1 MMKILVSIV
10 VSILFICSSI
20 SADSYCVMSG
30 EDGNIIEEK
39 DMHKQQSVASISKI
53 MTAIIVIENGNL
65 YDTWKCSDAIDK
77 AYGSMLY
84 LKKGQ
89 EVSVEMLLY
98 GLLLRS
104 GNDAAVELA
113 HHQSGSIEA
122 FVDRMNKK
130 AKDIGMLNTVFKN
143 PSGLDEE
150 DGGNLSTA
158 YDMAILMRYAIQ
170 NPVFVKIS
178 SSKYYKTKENGTWRN
193 KNRLLFEYPFT
204 ISGKTGFTKKAGRT
218 LVSAAS
224 YNDMHSIVVTL
235 NKGDDFAFHEEKH
248 TAFLNDYKNLEV
260 LEKGTYRILGRNYTV
275 DEAISMNLKKDTKE
289 QIETFSYIDKK
300 KLYVEVLQKGNE
312 QVFSYMAGKG
322 VRK

>member
-1 MMKILVSIV
+1 MKILVSVLI
-10 VSILFICSSI
+10 SFLLICSSI
-20 SADSYCVMSG
+20 NADSYCVMSG
-30 EDGNIIEEK
+30 EDGSIIEEK
-39 DMHKQQSVASISKI
+39 DMHKQQSVASISKV
-53 MTAIIVIENGNL
+53 MTAIVVIENGNL
-65 YDTWKCSDAIDK
+65 QDQWKCSDAIDK

-84 LKKGQ
+84 LKKDQ

-98 GLLLRS
+98 GLMLRS

-113 HHQSGSIEA
+113 HHLSGSIEA
-122 FVDRMNKK
+122 FVDMMNKK

-150 DGGNLSTA
+150 DGGNISTA

-178 SSKYYKTKENGTWRN
+178 SSKYYKTKENGTWKN

-218 LVSAAS
+218 LVSAAN

-248 TAFLNDYKNLEV
+248 TAFLNNYKNLEV

-275 DEAISMNLKKDTKE
+275 DDAISMNLKKDTKE

-312 QVFSYMAGKG
+312 QVFSYEAGKG

>member
-1 MMKILVSIV
+1 MKILVSVLI
-10 VSILFICSSI
+10 SFFLICSSI
-20 SADSYCVMSG
+20 NADSYCVMSG

-53 MTAIIVIENGNL
+53 MTAIVVIEKGNMQ
-65 YDTWKCSDAIDK
+65 DTWKCSNAIDE

-98 GLLLRS
+98 GLMLRS

-113 HHQSGSIEA
+113 HHLSGSVES
-122 FVDRMNKK
+122 FVGLMNQK
-130 AKDIGMLNTVFKN
+130 AKDIGMLNTIFNN

-158 YDMAILMRYAIQ
+158 YDMAVLMRYAIK
-170 NPVFVKIS
+170 NPIFVKIS
-178 SSKYYKTKENGTWRN
+178 SSKYYKTKENGTWKN

-218 LVSAAS
+218 LVSAAN

-235 NKGDDFAFHEEKH
+235 NKGDDFDFHEEKH
-248 TAFLNDYKNLEV
+248 TAFLNNYINLEV
-260 LEKGTYRILGRNYTV
+260 LEKGTYRILGKHYVVNN
-275 DEAISMNLKKDTKE
+275 EISMNLKIDREE
-289 QIETFSYIDKK
+289 QIESFSYIDKK
-300 KLYVEVLQKGNE
+300 KLFVEVFQKGNE
-312 QVFSYMAGKG
+312 QIFSYDAVKG